1 MARQPFDYDNI
12 ILLAGDVAGDGD
24 AAQIDSRNIV
34 TLLLLRSIAGE
45 QAETGRRTKIITEL
59 LDSQNHP
66 LVARAG
72 VKDVVISNRLVSM
85 LIAQIS
91 QNRAIKRVYD
101 DIFQEDGSC
110 VPVTVVQAGPCRV
123 LTVKVATPAE
133 FPEGHARASVNR
145 GKRAMTLNL
154 KSERGAEVLRRL
166 IERSD
171 VLLHNFLPD
180 TAARLGIA
188 YDIVRAVNPRLVYCS
203 INGYGEQGALR
214 NKPGYDLMVQAF
226 SGTMSTTGFEGG
238 PPVRSGVSFIDM
250 ATGIAAY
257 GAIVSA
263 LFARERTGKGAWVHG
278 SLLETAVSLLG
289 YHAISWLQGG
299 KLPVKQGS
307 GSASSVPYQAFQC
320 KDGFMLL
327 GAPNDAAWGRF
338 CAALDD
344 PALAADA
351 RFSSIRRRVE
361 NREILPPQ
369 NPDALIGPV
378 DEVEQA
384 LRGIARKLQAE
395 TAARSARFRADQ
407 AFHHVLA
414 ALEDEDLVGGLS
426 EDARHPPPGPALV
439 ELLRPVGN
447 RFVRPGRVHAA
458 LGLRKTPGESC
469 LARLGLTFRGRAVED
484 LRREQPD
491 EHQASDDPFPR
502 VQHGH
507 ESSPSDRMPACQRS
521 PSP

>member
-1 MARQPFDYDNI
+1 VKVLQGVVVADLSRV
-12 ILLAGDVAGDGD
+12 LAGPFCAQQLADMGADV
-24 AAQIDSRNIV
+24 
-34 TLLLLRSIAGE
+34 
-45 QAETGRRTKIITEL
+45 
-59 LDSQNHP
+59 
-66 LVARAG
+66 
-72 VKDVVISNRLVSM
+72 
-85 LIAQIS
+85 
-91 QNRAIKRVYD
+91 IKV
-101 DIFQEDGSC
+101 ES
-110 VPVTVVQAGPCRV
+110 
-123 LTVKVATPAE
+123 
-133 FPEGHARASVNR
+133 PEGDENRRWQPQLPNGHSSNYASVNR

-188 YDIVRAVNPRLVYCS
+188 WDVVREINPRLVYCS

-327 GAPNDAAWGRF
+327 GAPNDAAWARF
-338 CAALDD
+338 CEALEE

-361 NREILPPQ
+361 NREILIPMLERRFLENTVAHWVERLEKKGVAVSPLHTLDQVFTHPQ
-369 NPDALIGPV
+369 VLANEMLVHVRDVDGSQMPLVGMPFKMEAEDGPV
-378 DEVEQA
+378 QPATRPVPRLGAHTDEILREVLGYGDDEVRA
-384 LRGIARKLQAE
+384 LR
-395 TAARSARFRADQ
+395 SA
-407 AFHHVLA
+407 
-414 ALEDEDLVGGLS
+414 G
-426 EDARHPPPGPALV
+426 
-439 ELLRPVGN
+439 
-447 RFVRPGRVHAA
+447 
-458 LGLRKTPGESC
+458 
-469 LARLGLTFRGRAVED
+469 AV
-484 LRREQPD
+484 
-491 EHQASDDPFPR
+491 
-502 VQHGH
+502 
-507 ESSPSDRMPACQRS
+507 
-521 PSP
+521 

>member
-1 MARQPFDYDNI
+1 MKVLQGIVVADLSRV
-12 ILLAGDVAGDGD
+12 LAGPFCAQQLADMGADV
-24 AAQIDSRNIV
+24 
-34 TLLLLRSIAGE
+34 
-45 QAETGRRTKIITEL
+45 
-59 LDSQNHP
+59 
-66 LVARAG
+66 
-72 VKDVVISNRLVSM
+72 
-85 LIAQIS
+85 
-91 QNRAIKRVYD
+91 IKV
-101 DIFQEDGSC
+101 ES
-110 VPVTVVQAGPCRV
+110 
-123 LTVKVATPAE
+123 
-133 FPEGHARASVNR
+133 PEGDENRRWQPQLPNGHSSNYASVNR

-188 YDIVRAVNPRLVYCS
+188 YDIVREVNPRLVYCS

-226 SGTMSTTGFEGG
+226 SGTMSTTGFEAG

-307 GSASSVPYQAFQC
+307 GSSSSVPYQAFRC

-327 GAPNDAAWGRF
+327 GAPNDAAWARF
-338 CAALDD
+338 CAALED
-344 PALAADA
+344 PALAADE

-361 NREILPPQ
+361 HRDILIPMLERRFLENTVAHWVERLERKGVAVSPLHTLDQVFAHPQVLANEMLVPLRDVDGSEMPLVGMPFKMEAADGPVQPSTRPVPRLGAHTDEILR
-369 NPDALIGPV
+369 
-378 DEVEQA
+378 EVLGYGEEEVRA
-384 LRGIARKLQAE
+384 LR
-395 TAARSARFRADQ
+395 TA
-407 AFHHVLA
+407 
-414 ALEDEDLVGGLS
+414 G
-426 EDARHPPPGPALV
+426 
-439 ELLRPVGN
+439 
-447 RFVRPGRVHAA
+447 
-458 LGLRKTPGESC
+458 
-469 LARLGLTFRGRAVED
+469 AV
-484 LRREQPD
+484 
-491 EHQASDDPFPR
+491 
-502 VQHGH
+502 
-507 ESSPSDRMPACQRS
+507 
-521 PSP
+521 